1 MLRCPF
7 NGFSKCD
14 GSCPFSTDNFNS
26 CRLAS
31 GLIAIEG
38 LARGIHEQTAA
49 QSEALEAIIEEAKN
63 LSTRVA
69 AQAAQAPAEA
79 QTQAPKQPMLP
90 ITCAEFVARLGR
102 EHFVGLRARDAYQ
115 EFCEAVSN
123 GSAIGLDDSGNA
135 ITSRGYSSIVKK
147 THRLMLTYTDNK
159 ARETTYID
167 ATGGAA

>member
-63 LSTRVA
+63 LPTRVA
-69 AQAAQAPAEA
+69 VQAPVEA
-79 QTQAPKQPMLP
+79 PEQPTLP
-90 ITCAEFVARLGR
+90 IACADYVMKLGR
-102 EHFVGLRARDAYQ
+102 EHFIGRLTRDAYI
-115 EFCEAVSN
+115 EFCMAVTN
-123 GSAIGLDDSGNA
+123 GEAIGLDHRGNA
-135 ITSRGYSSIVKK
+135 ITSRGYSAIVKSK
-147 THRLMLTYTDNK
+147 HRLMLVPAGNGHDFVY
-159 ARETTYID
+159 AD
-167 ATGGAA
+167 ATGGAE